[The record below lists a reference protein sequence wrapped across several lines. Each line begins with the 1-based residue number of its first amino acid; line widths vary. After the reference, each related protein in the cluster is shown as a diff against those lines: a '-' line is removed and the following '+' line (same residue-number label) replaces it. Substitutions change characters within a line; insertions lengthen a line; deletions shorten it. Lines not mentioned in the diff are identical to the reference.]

1 MSRVSRVS
9 RVSRQPKLR
18 TVALALALAAVAGPA
33 SVAAANDQSSTAPAA
48 PKEWSVGDRFRDCA
62 ACPQMVI
69 VPAGSFVMGS
79 VELGDRFRDCA
90 ACPQLVPV
98 PASSL
103 ALGSVEREELYAAE
117 RPLHQV
123 TIGSPLAVGVH
134 EVTVAE
140 FGRFVDATGHAT
152 GHSCWSRENHEP
164 ESRIGRGW
172 RDPGFPQAASHP
184 VVCVNWHDAQRYARW
199 LSERTGERYRLPSES
214 EWEYV
219 ARAGMPRV
227 WRNETHQC
235 AYANGSDASANQ
247 LVPWEAAQC
256 DDSYARTAPVGSFP
270 ANAWGLHDV
279 LGNAAEWTQDCWN
292 ESYAG
297 APIDGRAWERG
308 ECARRV
314 LRGGAHSF
322 VRTKLRFAHRDAT
335 NSGNRGDIYGFRVVR
350 TLTP

>member
-1 MSRVSRVS
+1 MSRVS

-33 SVAAANDQSSTAPAA
+33 SVAAANDQSSTAPAL
-48 PKEWSVGDRFRDCA
+48 PKEWSVGDLFQDCA

-69 VPAGSFVMGS
+69 VPAGSFAMGS
-79 VELGDRFRDCA
+79 K
-90 ACPQLVPV
+90 
-98 PASSL
+98 
-103 ALGSVEREELYAAE
+103 REELYEAP
-117 RPLHQV
+117 RHQV
-123 TIGSPLAVGVH
+123 TIASPLAVGVH

-172 RDPGFPQAASHP
+172 RNPGFPQEASHP
-184 VVCVNWHDAQRYARW
+184 VVCVNWHDAQRYATW
-199 LSERTGERYRLPSES
+199 LSELTGERYRLPSES

-219 ARAGMPRV
+219 ARAGMPRP
-227 WRNETHQC
+227 WRHETHQC

-256 DDSYARTAPVGSFP
+256 DDGYAHTAPVGSFP
-270 ANAWGLHDV
+270 ANAWGLHDA
-279 LGNAAEWTQDCWN
+279 LGNASEWTQDCWN

-297 APIDGRAWERG
+297 APTDGRAWERG

-314 LRGGAHSF
+314 LRGGAYSF
-322 VRTKLRFAHRDAT
+322 VQTKLRFAHRDAT